1 MLRYGIL
8 GLLVRNFSVTSMKA
22 PRGSMQHNFLADISV
37 FKNKIIVKCHSN
49 TLPSRGCKFSPSMK
63 ASSEAEC
70 WHIISRLHLL
80 VTAVLHANGM
90 PMGEQKII
98 LNFNKLQAV
107 ASLPVICTMPQAA
120 MRLDAIRGEIKFY
133 TVNKGKKCKK
143 TDERE
148 TNIAEWDCLVFDEVG
163 CCFL

>member
-1 MLRYGIL
+1 
-8 GLLVRNFSVTSMKA
+8 
-22 PRGSMQHNFLADISV
+22 
-37 FKNKIIVKCHSN
+37 
-49 TLPSRGCKFSPSMK
+49 
-63 ASSEAEC
+63 
-70 WHIISRLHLL
+70 
-80 VTAVLHANGM
+80 
-90 PMGEQKII
+90 MGEQKII

-148 TNIAEWDCLVFDEVG
+148 MNIAE
-163 CCFL
+163 

>member
-1 MLRYGIL
+1 
-8 GLLVRNFSVTSMKA
+8 
-22 PRGSMQHNFLADISV
+22 
-37 FKNKIIVKCHSN
+37 
-49 TLPSRGCKFSPSMK
+49 MK

-107 ASLPVICTMPQAA
+107 ASFPCNLHNAPGSNEA
-120 MRLDAIRGEIKFY
+120 
-133 TVNKGKKCKK
+133 
-143 TDERE
+143 
-148 TNIAEWDCLVFDEVG
+148 G
-163 CCFL
+163 CN